1 MMAVNLKPYVYKKK
15 ENAALD
21 ADFAAGKDYG
31 WVRTGQD
38 NLFWRSGLHW
48 NVVSLTE
55 VQRIFRRVEPVYG
68 KLCCGGN
75 SFIMEKLVLILK
87 DGTEL
92 ELYIGDDI
100 EKTAAALLDSLK
112 EGHPEILFGKPAA
125 VPPANSCTAAQ

>member
-15 ENAALD
+15 ENASLD

-31 WVRTGQD
+31 WVRAGQD
-38 NLFWRSGLHW
+38 NIFWRSGQHW

-68 KLCCGGN
+68 KICCGGN

-100 EKTAAALLDSLK
+100 EKTAAALLEFLK
-112 EGHPEILFGKPAA
+112 ETHPETEFGKPAE
-125 VPPANSCTAAQ
+125 VPPANA

>member
-1 MMAVNLKPYVYKKK
+1 MAVNLKPYVYKKRT
-15 ENAALD
+15 NPALD
-21 ADFAAGKDYG
+21 GEFASGKDYG
-31 WVRTGQD
+31 WVRPGQTAV
-38 NLFWRSGLHW
+38 FWRAGLHW
-48 NVVSLTE
+48 HVVALSE

-100 EKTAAALLDSLK
+100 EKKAAALLDFLK
-112 EGHPEILFGKPAA
+112 DTHPEILFGKP
-125 VPPANSCTAAQ
+125 

>member
-1 MMAVNLKPYVYKKK
+1 MAVNLKPYVYKKRTDP
-15 ENAALD
+15 ALD
-21 ADFAAGKDYG
+21 GEFAAGTDYG
-31 WVRTGQD
+31 WVRPGQTVI
-38 NLFWRSGLHW
+38 FWRGGLHW
-48 NVVSLTE
+48 YVVALSE

-100 EKTAAALLDSLK
+100 EKKAIALLDFLK
-112 EGHPEILFGKPAA
+112 DTHPEILFGKP
-125 VPPANSCTAAQ
+125 

>member
-1 MMAVNLKPYVYKKK
+1 MAVNLKPYVYKKGS
-15 ENAALD
+15 NPALD
-21 ADFAAGKDYG
+21 EDFAVGSDYG
-31 WVRTGQD
+31 WVRPGQTAV
-38 NLFWRSGLHW
+38 FWRSGLRWHA
-48 NVVSLTE
+48 VELTQ

-100 EKTAAALLDSLK
+100 EKKAIALLDFLK
-112 EGHPEILFGKPAA
+112 DTHPEILFGKP
-125 VPPANSCTAAQ
+125 

>member
-1 MMAVNLKPYVYKKK
+1 MAVNLKPDVYKKK
-15 ENAALD
+15 ANPALD
-21 ADFAAGKDYG
+21 AEFAGGKDYG
-31 WVRTGQD
+31 WVRPSQD
-38 NLFWRSGLHW
+38 SIFWRSGLHW
-48 NVVSLTE
+48 YVVSLAE

-100 EKTAAALLDSLK
+100 EKTAAALLEFLK
-112 EGHPEILFGKPAA
+112 ETHPETEFGKPAE
-125 VPPANSCTAAQ
+125 VPPANA

>member
-1 MMAVNLKPYVYKKK
+1 MMTVNLKPYVYKKK

-31 WVRTGQD
+31 WVRAGQD
-38 NLFWRSGLHW
+38 NIFWRSGLHW

-87 DGTEL
+87 DGTAL

-100 EKTAAALLDSLK
+100 EKKAAALLDFLK
-112 EGHPEILFGKPAA
+112 DTHPEILFGKP
-125 VPPANSCTAAQ
+125 

>member
-15 ENAALD
+15 ENASLD

-31 WVRTGQD
+31 WVRAGQD
-38 NLFWRSGLHW
+38 NIFWRSGLHW

-75 SFIMEKLVLILK
+75 SFIMEKLVLILR

-100 EKTAAALLDSLK
+100 EKKAAALLEFLQSS
-112 EGHPEILFGKPAA
+112 HPEITFGKP
-125 VPPANSCTAAQ
+125 

>member
-1 MMAVNLKPYVYKKK
+1 MAVNLKPYVYKKK

-31 WVRTGQD
+31 WVRAGQD
-38 NLFWRSGLHW
+38 NIFWRSGLHW

-68 KLCCGGN
+68 KLCCGGH
-75 SFIMEKLVLILK
+75 SFIMERLVQILL

-92 ELYIGDDI
+92 ELYIGDDM
-100 EKTAAALLDSLK
+100 ERKAAALLESLK
-112 EGHPEILFGKPAA
+112 QGHPELLFGKP
-125 VPPANSCTAAQ
+125 

>member
-1 MMAVNLKPYVYKKK
+1 MAVNLKPYVYKKRT
-15 ENAALD
+15 NPALD
-21 ADFAAGKDYG
+21 AEFAAGTDYG
-31 WVRTGQD
+31 WVRPGQTVI
-38 NLFWRSGLHW
+38 FWRGGLHW
-48 NVVSLTE
+48 YAVALSE

-100 EKTAAALLDSLK
+100 EKKAIALLDFLK
-112 EGHPEILFGKPAA
+112 DTHPEILFGKP
-125 VPPANSCTAAQ
+125 

>member
-31 WVRTGQD
+31 WVRAGQD
-38 NLFWRSGLHW
+38 NLFWRTGLHW

-100 EKTAAALLDSLK
+100 EKKAIALLDFLK
-112 EGHPEILFGKPAA
+112 DTHPEILFGKP
-125 VPPANSCTAAQ
+125 

>member
-1 MMAVNLKPYVYKKK
+1 MAVNLKPYVYKKK

-31 WVRTGQD
+31 WVRAGRD
-38 NLFWRSGLHW
+38 NIFWRSGLHW

-75 SFIMEKLVLILK
+75 SFIMEKLVLILH

-100 EKTAAALLDSLK
+100 EKTAAALLEFLK
-112 EGHPEILFGKPAA
+112 ETHPETEFGKPAE
-125 VPPANSCTAAQ
+125 VPPANA